1 MSTLWDT
8 VEIIDYCCQPVY
20 SGEVLLHFADIETF
34 IWGDIEQP
42 RIIGRVLWEVDIEVQ
57 LRR

>member
-1 MSTLWDT
+1 MFTLWDT

-20 SGEVLLHFADIETF
+20 SGEVLLHFANIETF
-34 IWGDIEQP
+34 ILGDIEQP
-42 RIIGRVLWEVDIEVQ
+42 RIVGRILLEGDIEIQ